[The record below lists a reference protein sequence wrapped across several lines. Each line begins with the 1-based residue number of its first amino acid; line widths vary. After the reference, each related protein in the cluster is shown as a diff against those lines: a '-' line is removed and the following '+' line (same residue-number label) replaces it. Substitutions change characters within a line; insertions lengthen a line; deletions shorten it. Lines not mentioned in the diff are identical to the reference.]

1 MLSGMVLLSWGLSSM
16 AWPLS
21 LEPFEITPDLIL
33 EERFDSNIS
42 LEPSNERADVLSYQT
57 FNLRVGLPLHMSQAR
72 TITPFLAYFA
82 EASAFTQNPQ
92 ENFQTEGVM
101 GGVDVDLALMR
112 PDERL
117 TFNASNRFR
126 TLTEVSS
133 SAEQSDVGPRSNRAE
148 NVLSVDLGY
157 FLTRHDEFHLA
168 YHRLDLDQR
177 HVAQFRDRN
186 ESLMRL
192 IYLRRLRATLSGLL
206 EYGYQWVDFTNLEPD
221 DPDFSSRTHR
231 IAIGIRGDPDARL
244 SGIFKIG
251 AEWRQ
256 YDRRGK
262 STQPFVSGDLTYRLT
277 SKLWINLLAS
287 KAILESSNQNFSSYD
302 ATITRLRLTRQLS
315 RRLSGFFEGGM
326 ELNAFTDHVET
337 RTDGPAKRVDQ
348 LYEVGVGAEYALTR
362 WLTMSFSYLYRTKNS
377 NVTTLD
383 FVDNRAI
390 MRIAISF

>member
-1 MLSGMVLLSWGLSSM
+1 M

-133 SAEQSDVGPRSNRAE
+133 SAE
-148 NVLSVDLGY
+148 
-157 FLTRHDEFHLA
+157 
-168 YHRLDLDQR
+168 
-177 HVAQFRDRN
+177 
-186 ESLMRL
+186 
-192 IYLRRLRATLSGLL
+192 
-206 EYGYQWVDFTNLEPD
+206 
-221 DPDFSSRTHR
+221 
-231 IAIGIRGDPDARL
+231 
-244 SGIFKIG
+244 
-251 AEWRQ
+251 
-256 YDRRGK
+256 
-262 STQPFVSGDLTYRLT
+262 
-277 SKLWINLLAS
+277 
-287 KAILESSNQNFSSYD
+287 
-302 ATITRLRLTRQLS
+302 
-315 RRLSGFFEGGM
+315 
-326 ELNAFTDHVET
+326 
-337 RTDGPAKRVDQ
+337 
-348 LYEVGVGAEYALTR
+348 
-362 WLTMSFSYLYRTKNS
+362 
-377 NVTTLD
+377 
-383 FVDNRAI
+383 
-390 MRIAISF
+390 